1 MICRMLI
8 STSFQGNGTDQS
20 KIFNSSN
27 TMVDMQRSS
36 PSVIVQNDSKEEI
49 EDRVKRQVLQ
59 DPNPVI

>member
-1 MICRMLI
+1 MLI
-8 STSFQGNGTDQS
+8 STSFQANGTDQS
-20 KIFNSSN
+20 KIFNSSY

>member
-8 STSFQGNGTDQS
+8 STSFQANGTDQS
-20 KIFNSSN
+20 KIFNSSY